1 MKNFRRAGCE
11 KEKVK
16 KERKKKL
23 GRGQMENGKKIQ
35 AGWAALHLLSPTQ
48 HLASLW
54 SRLPNTY
61 QVGSAYVSY

>member
-23 GRGQMENGKKIQ
+23 GRGQMENGKKNPSRV
-35 AGWAALHLLSPTQ
+35 GSFTPSLTHPAAPGQSLVAVTQ
-48 HLASLW
+48 YVS
-54 SRLPNTY
+54 
-61 QVGSAYVSY
+61 GSAYVSY